1 MSTAELEIRRV
12 KTGKGFRYFYPTGN
26 QITSDRVLK
35 RFANIGIPPVW
46 TQVHIAKEPSA
57 DLQATGYDTKG
68 RKQYIYHDKW
78 HERQQA
84 AKFSRLSEFGLA
96 LPDFRA
102 YCWEQVEQDKWVE
115 EKTLAL
121 ICLLLDHTG
130 LRAGNRQYTQ
140 QNNTHG
146 LTTLRRKHVTAQD
159 GRTQLSFI
167 GKHNKPREIEIDN
180 PVLSELVAQSA
191 EARGYALFR
200 YEESAGQ
207 WHDIDSDDVNS
218 FIHSHMGEDFSC
230 KDFRT
235 WGASRFG
242 LYSLPEVEEI
252 VQQNKRRSWPATLTS
267 HVAAMLGNT
276 PAVCRQYY
284 LHPQLVNL
292 VEDTKPRN
300 KTLSEVR
307 QIIQSQGMSD
317 ASVSATE
324 KLLNS
329 IIRL

>member
-1 MSTAELEIRRV
+1 
-12 KTGKGFRYFYPTGN
+12 
-26 QITSDRVLK
+26 
-35 RFANIGIPPVW
+35 
-46 TQVHIAKEPSA
+46 
-57 DLQATGYDTKG
+57 
-68 RKQYIYHDKW
+68 
-78 HERQQA
+78 
-84 AKFSRLSEFGLA
+84 
-96 LPDFRA
+96 
-102 YCWEQVEQDKWVE
+102 
-115 EKTLAL
+115 
-121 ICLLLDHTG
+121 
-130 LRAGNRQYTQ
+130 
-140 QNNTHG
+140 
-146 LTTLRRKHVTAQD
+146 
-159 GRTQLSFI
+159 
-167 GKHNKPREIEIDN
+167 
-180 PVLSELVAQSA
+180 
-191 EARGYALFR
+191 
-200 YEESAGQ
+200 
-207 WHDIDSDDVNS
+207 
-218 FIHSHMGEDFSC
+218 MGEDFSC